1 MIAVEIPGIGKSII
15 QKVMRNEVVMNKKLI
30 SIKTVN
36 NDILY
41 GYSWE
46 TDQPKGCIFIATGM
60 EEYANRYD
68 SFANFF
74 CEKGYNVYSIDHYGQ
89 GENALE
95 EKDLGIVPKSS
106 FSKFVRV
113 LDDLVKKYAIKGHPV
128 IVFGHS
134 MGSFIVQDYIQRYA
148 NHATKAI
155 ICGTDGPNS
164 KFTYSIGY
172 QLARFVS
179 KMRGENKKGKFL
191 RSLAIGAYAKSV
203 KHRETDCDWLS
214 FDKDNVERYI
224 ADPKCGMGS
233 SNGFYRELLKGN
245 HRLYK
250 TKFLNKINKDLQI
263 LVPAGEFDPVGH
275 KGKGPTKLVKLYK
288 KLGIKDVTLKL
299 YPNMRHEIHNET
311 GKEQV
316 LNDFLAFIKK

>member
-1 MIAVEIPGIGKSII
+1 
-15 QKVMRNEVVMNKKLI
+15 MRNEVVMSKNKI

-41 GYSWE
+41 GYAWE
-46 TDQPKGCIFIATGM
+46 VYQPKGCIFIATGM
-60 EEYANRYD
+60 EEYADRYD

-74 CEKGYNVYSIDHYGQ
+74 CEHGYNVYSIDHYGQ
-89 GENALE
+89 GENAPE
-95 EKDLGIVPKSS
+95 EKDLGIVPKSA

-113 LDDLVKKYAIKGHPV
+113 LDDLVKKYSIKGHPV

-148 NHATKAI
+148 KHLDKAI
-155 ICGTDGPNS
+155 ICGTDGPNN
-164 KFTYSIGY
+164 KLAYSMGY
-172 QLARFVS
+172 QLARLVC
-179 KMRGENKKGKFL
+179 KMRGETKKGKFL
-191 RSLAIGAYAKSV
+191 RSLAIGSFAKSV
-203 KHRETDCDWLS
+203 KHRETDSDWLS
-214 FDKDNVERYI
+214 FDKGNVERYI
-224 ADPKCGMGS
+224 ADPKCGKGS

-250 TKFLNKINKDLQI
+250 TKFLNKINKDLPI
-263 LVPAGEFDPVGH
+263 FVPAGEFDPVGH
-275 KGKGPTKLVKLYK
+275 NGKGPTKLVKMYK

-311 GKEQV
+311 DKQQV
-316 LNDFLAFIKK
+316 LDDLLAFIEK

>member
-1 MIAVEIPGIGKSII
+1 
-15 QKVMRNEVVMNKKLI
+15 MNKRLI

-36 NDILY
+36 NDVLS
-41 GYSWE
+41 GFAWE
-46 TDQPKGCIFIATGM
+46 VNQPKGCIFIATGM
-60 EEYANRYD
+60 EECAERYD

-74 CEKGYNVYSIDHYGQ
+74 NENNYNVYSIDYYGQ
-89 GENALE
+89 GENVQNLDE
-95 EKDLGIVPKSS
+95 LGIVPRSA

-113 LDDLVKKYAIKGHPV
+113 LDDLVKKYAIKGLPV

-148 NHATKAI
+148 KHANKAI

-172 QLARFVS
+172 QLARLVC

-214 FDKDNVERYI
+214 YDKGNVERYI
-224 ADPKCGMGS
+224 ADPKCGKGS

-250 TKFLNKINKDLQI
+250 GKFLNKINKDLKI
-263 LVPAGEFDPVGH
+263 FVPAGTEDPVGH
-275 KGKGPTKLVKLYK
+275 KGKGPTKLVKMYQ

-311 GKEQV
+311 DKDSV
-316 LNDFLAFIKK
+316 LKDFLEFIEK

>member
-1 MIAVEIPGIGKSII
+1 
-15 QKVMRNEVVMNKKLI
+15 MNKRLI

-36 NDILY
+36 NDVLS
-41 GYSWE
+41 GFAWE
-46 TDQPKGCIFIATGM
+46 VNQPKGCIFIATGM
-60 EEYANRYD
+60 EECAERYD

-74 CEKGYNVYSIDHYGQ
+74 NENNYNVYSIDHYGQ
-89 GENALE
+89 GENVKNLDE
-95 EKDLGIVPKSS
+95 LGIVPRSA

-113 LDDLVKKYAIKGHPV
+113 LDDLVKKYAIKGLPV

-148 NHATKAI
+148 KHLDKAI

-172 QLARFVS
+172 QLARLVC

-214 FDKDNVERYI
+214 YDKGNVERYI
-224 ADPKCGMGS
+224 ADPKCGKGS

-250 TKFLNKINKDLQI
+250 GKFLNKINKDLKI
-263 LVPAGEFDPVGH
+263 FVPAGAEDPVGH
-275 KGKGPTKLVKLYK
+275 KGKGPTKLVKMYQ

-299 YPNMRHEIHNET
+299 YPKMRHEIHNET
-311 GKEQV
+311 DKDSV
-316 LNDFLAFIKK
+316 LKDFLEFIEK